1 MSQYFMVEALI
12 NHIVKSPLD
21 NPSTVGNSSAAL
33 GSVSTWRLSPSCE
46 TSKRPL
52 AHHVTSPKRCC
63 DDGYRPPKRKDR
75 MERGVLKWIHTLCGD
90 GSSIFGE
97 CIVVSQ
103 VLNVWKCH
111 MFWSALYNYIFILY
125 IYIHIYIHRFPSL
138 SCIHASLPVKFGRIP
153 DTHMIQME
161 PISFG
166 ILEYYLPSRKL
177 T

>member
-33 GSVSTWRLSPSCE
+33 GSVSTWRLSPCCE

-52 AHHVTSPKRCC
+52 AHHVTSPK
-63 DDGYRPPKRKDR
+63 KKDR

-125 IYIHIYIHRFPSL
+125 IYIWAGTPTPPPPPSQMVPPPLWQGRGGFLSSQAMVYVVFIVHIM
-138 SCIHASLPVKFGRIP
+138 
-153 DTHMIQME
+153 HMYRQ
-161 PISFG
+161 
-166 ILEYYLPSRKL
+166 LEWIYYM
-177 T
+177 